1 MQTFGY
7 VMADSPKSLPIERL
21 VQAALVLVLPVFVV
35 FAALVLAGELPI
47 TPAIVGGSV
56 LAAILVAIAGWHIG
70 DIWAVF
76 RFADRLVTAP
86 GVPPPRPGRS
96 LIAAQLVQAF
106 ARLHRDLT
114 AERQRL
120 AAELAA
126 SSAVLDALPDPL
138 LILDADRHVV
148 RANQAA
154 ASLFGENLEGR
165 ELIHVLRHPAV
176 LEAVQA
182 VLAGGAGSRQIE
194 FLLPVPVAREFSARA
209 VALRQAAERPAAI
222 LALQDLTA
230 LKRVEEMRADF
241 VANASHELR
250 TPLATLIGFIETLQ
264 GPARDDAE
272 ARTRFLAIM
281 REQAERMARLIRDL
295 LSLSQIELNE
305 HRPPQGRV
313 DVREAIGSVV
323 DMLQMQAAGK
333 GMQIEVDAVNGLP
346 PVVGERDE
354 IIQVFQNLL
363 DNAVKYGRRD
373 TTVKVAV
380 KLPRGGSALAAR
392 GSAGA
397 LAISVT
403 DRSEGIAREHLPR
416 LTERFYRVDSARSR
430 ALGGTGLGL
439 AIVKHIVNRHRGSL
453 TIDSVEGEGSTFTV
467 FLPVAEVMQT
477 PAK

>member
-1 MQTFGY
+1 
-7 VMADSPKSLPIERL
+7 
-21 VQAALVLVLPVFVV
+21 
-35 FAALVLAGELPI
+35 
-47 TPAIVGGSV
+47 
-56 LAAILVAIAGWHIG
+56 
-70 DIWAVF
+70 
-76 RFADRLVTAP
+76 
-86 GVPPPRPGRS
+86 
-96 LIAAQLVQAF
+96 
-106 ARLHRDLT
+106 
-114 AERQRL
+114 
-120 AAELAA
+120 
-126 SSAVLDALPDPL
+126 
-138 LILDADRHVV
+138 
-148 RANQAA
+148 
-154 ASLFGENLEGR
+154 
-165 ELIHVLRHPAV
+165 
-176 LEAVQA
+176 
-182 VLAGGAGSRQIE
+182 
-194 FLLPVPVAREFSARA
+194 
-209 VALRQAAERPAAI
+209 
-222 LALQDLTA
+222 
-230 LKRVEEMRADF
+230 
-241 VANASHELR
+241 
-250 TPLATLIGFIETLQ
+250 
-264 GPARDDAE
+264 
-272 ARTRFLAIM
+272 
-281 REQAERMARLIRDL
+281 
-295 LSLSQIELNE
+295 
-305 HRPPQGRV
+305 V

-380 KLPRGGSALAAR
+380 KLPRGGSAPAAR
-392 GSAGA
+392 GNAGA